1 MVAALQRGRLA
12 GMMRPANI
20 AAAALLALATA
31 AGAATPATPLAQRH
45 EALRG
50 ELERS
55 PFGRPLLLQAS
66 ARDDAPSGEVLAVLQ
81 QPFARVARTLGQP
94 EGWCALMLLQTNVKA
109 CSVQGEAPRRQLVVA
124 VARRHTD
131 SVEQAE
137 RITFEHRTEAKGSQ
151 RLAMA
156 LVADEGPV
164 GTTDYALRF
173 EAVPL
178 PDDRTLVQL
187 TYAYR
192 PGLMAR
198 MATSAYLSTAGRS
211 KVGFTV
217 TGQDA
222 QGRPLLVGGIQ
233 GIAERNTMRYFLA
246 MEAVLRTADLP
257 PEQRLQRRLQGF
269 HAALERHPQQLHEL
283 SLDDYLALKRR
294 ELGEGV

>member
-1 MVAALQRGRLA
+1 
-12 GMMRPANI
+12 MRSQTI
-20 AAAALLALATA
+20 AAAALLVVAAAASAT
-31 AGAATPATPLAQRH
+31 TQVPLAQRH
-45 EALRG
+45 ETVRG

-55 PFGRPLLLQAS
+55 PFGRPLLLNAS

-81 QPFARVARTLGQP
+81 QPFARVVNTLGQP
-94 EGWCALMLLQTNVKA
+94 EGWCSLMLLQTNVKA
-109 CSVQGEAPRRQLVVA
+109 CSVQGESPRRQLVVA

-137 RITFEHRTEAKGSQ
+137 RITFEHRTEAAGSQ

-178 PDDRTLVQL
+178 SDDRTVVQL

-217 TGQDA
+217 TGQDD
-222 QGRPLLVGGIQ
+222 QGRPQRVGGIQ

-257 PEQRLQRRLQGF
+257 PGQRLERQLQGF

-283 SLDDYLALKRR
+283 TLDEYLALKRR
-294 ELGEGV
+294 ELGDGTGA

>member
-1 MVAALQRGRLA
+1 
-12 GMMRPANI
+12 MRTSSL
-20 AAAALLALATA
+20 AAAALLALAAA
-31 AGAATPATPLAQRH
+31 AGAATPAPLAQRH
-45 EALRG
+45 EALRA

-131 SVEQAE
+131 SVDQAE
-137 RITFEHRTEAKGSQ
+137 RITFEHRTEAADGQ

-156 LVADEGPV
+156 LVADQGPV
-164 GTTDYALRF
+164 GTADYALRF

-178 PDDRTLVQL
+178 PDDRTVVQL

-198 MATSAYLSTAGRS
+198 MATSAYLSTAGRN

-217 TGQDA
+217 TGQDE
-222 QGRPLLVGGIQ
+222 QGRPQRVGGIQ

-257 PEQRLQRRLQGF
+257 PDQRLERRLQGF

-283 SLDDYLALKRR
+283 TLQEYLALKRR
-294 ELGEGV
+294 ELGEGAAS